1 MRARVPIDTEEVA
14 GGRRRTSAQPR
25 SASAALL
32 QTFSPLHEAHPQP
45 PACATRRTGAP
56 HEGLLFAPRP
66 ARSHERKGFDSKL
79 QPSRRE
85 D

>member
-1 MRARVPIDTEEVA
+1 MSARVLVYTEEVA

-32 QTFSPLHEAHPQP
+32 RRFSPPHEPHPQP
-45 PACATRRTGAP
+45 PACVTRRTGAP

-66 ARSHERKGFDSKL
+66 ARSHKHKALEDKP
-79 QPSRRE
+79 QPRRRE